1 MAPGAQPAQKL
12 PMVPAKKNKINP
24 PLPQVNGAN
33 QTTANTESS
42 SSASSVNDSSHSSSS
57 SSSQQ
62 EKRTLNGGAG
72 AIPASAAPRDM
83 TVGNSVIPI
92 MQDPSK

>member
-1 MAPGAQPAQKL
+1 
-12 PMVPAKKNKINP
+12 MVPAKKNKINA

-42 SSASSVNDSSHSSSS
+42 SSASSINDSSHSSSS

-62 EKRTLNGGAG
+62 DKRLVNGAST
-72 AIPASAAPRDM
+72 IPASAAPRDI
-83 TVGNSVIPI
+83 TSGSAVLTTN
-92 MQDPSK
+92 

>member
-1 MAPGAQPAQKL
+1 
-12 PMVPAKKNKINP
+12 MVPAKKNKINA

-62 EKRTLNGGAG
+62 EKRANNGVG
-72 AIPASAAPRDM
+72 AIPASAAPRDLH
-83 TVGNSVIPI
+83 TGSTILTTNQS
-92 MQDPSK
+92 QDPSK